1 MKNIKA
7 IRHSVLAFF
16 VNPPGMG
23 KTKGGL
29 ITLDDNGSET
39 GIKTRFFEIH
49 SVGSDNAVSNDVKTG
64 DIVAVAHGR
73 WSRGFDVD
81 HPEGKKMYA
90 LDPKDIMGIWDGPR
104 EALEHSHLKAKAK
117 FG

>member
-1 MKNIKA
+1 MKQIKA

-16 VNPPGMG
+16 VNPPGQG

-29 ITLDDNGSET
+29 ITLDDDGDTT

-49 SVGSDNAVSNDVKTG
+49 DVGSDNAVTGDVKPG

-73 WSRGFDVD
+73 WSRGFDVE

-90 LDPKDIMGIWDGPR
+90 LDPKEIMGVWTGDR
-104 EALEHSHLKAKAK
+104 SVLEYTTR
-117 FG
+117 